1 VIYVGYL
8 RTPGITS
15 PVEHCT
21 DEGAEMDRRVAL
33 LAGLDRGVHFLPL
46 ADMVPHG
53 DRSYHA
59 IDLIHPS
66 FKASRQ
72 IGQRIA
78 QIIVAHDAS
87 TVSRN
92 RPLTE

>member
-1 VIYVGYL
+1 
-8 RTPGITS
+8 
-15 PVEHCT
+15 
-21 DEGAEMDRRVAL
+21 
-33 LAGLDRGVHFLPL
+33 
-46 ADMVPHG
+46 MVPHG

-78 QIIVAHDAS
+78 QIIVAHDAG